1 MLLVGITVA
10 LVLLVKV
17 DDISQ
22 DSIVGVLRTI
32 NTGWHCFLLILGGQ
46 GLVSKDRLVFALV
59 AVLKLAQVVMVVVPS
74 ARDANFVG
82 KF

>member
-1 MLLVGITVA
+1 MLLVRITVA
-10 LVLLVKV
+10 PVLFMHVE
-17 DDISQ
+17 DISQ

-32 NTGWHCFLLILGGQ
+32 NTAWHCFLLILGGQ

>member
-32 NTGWHCFLLILGGQ
+32 NTAWHCFLLILGGQ